1 MLARE
6 TNTGR
11 KVITMQWTDTIIVGA
26 GQAGLA
32 MSRCLA
38 RRGIGHVVLE
48 RGRIAQ
54 RWRTERWDS
63 LRLLSPNW
71 MSRLPDWSYCGE
83 DPDGFMTA
91 AEFAQYLEDYARDLQ
106 MPVLEG
112 TAVRS
117 VRRAPGGYRVETTR
131 GSWQARA
138 VVIAT
143 GHCDVPAIPT
153 FAGRLPGCAK
163 QITTSNYRNPA
174 QLPAGGVLVVGA
186 SATGVQIA
194 EEVQRAGRPVTISV
208 GRHTRLPRIYRGKDI
223 WYWLERIGVLDE
235 RAASVRDLRR
245 SRAEPSFQLVGSLD
259 RHTLDLGVLRA
270 AGVRII
276 GRTIGADGPVL
287 RLLDDVTETT
297 ATAQQALE
305 RLLVRIDAVT
315 GPKDFPPERDAARA
329 VRLTSGPVS
338 LSLEAE
344 NIRSVIWAIGYRRDY
359 RWLHVPVLDATGE
372 IIHDGGITP
381 SAGLFV
387 IGLRFMR
394 RRKSNF
400 IDGVRADA
408 EELAEMICSHLITT
422 TLSAAA

>member
-1 MLARE
+1 
-6 TNTGR
+6 
-11 KVITMQWTDTIIVGA
+11 
-26 GQAGLA
+26 
-32 MSRCLA
+32 
-38 RRGIGHVVLE
+38 
-48 RGRIAQ
+48 
-54 RWRTERWDS
+54 
-63 LRLLSPNW
+63 
-71 MSRLPDWSYCGE
+71 
-83 DPDGFMTA
+83 
-91 AEFAQYLEDYARDLQ
+91 
-106 MPVLEG
+106 
-112 TAVRS
+112 
-117 VRRAPGGYRVETTR
+117 
-131 GSWQARA
+131 
-138 VVIAT
+138 
-143 GHCDVPAIPT
+143 
-153 FAGRLPGCAK
+153 
-163 QITTSNYRNPA
+163 
-174 QLPAGGVLVVGA
+174 
-186 SATGVQIA
+186 
-194 EEVQRAGRPVTISV
+194 
-208 GRHTRLPRIYRGKDI
+208 
-223 WYWLERIGVLDE
+223 
-235 RAASVRDLRR
+235 
-245 SRAEPSFQLVGSLD
+245 
-259 RHTLDLGVLRA
+259 
-270 AGVRII
+270 
-276 GRTIGADGPVL
+276 L

-408 EELAEMICSHLITT
+408 EELAEMIRSHLITT